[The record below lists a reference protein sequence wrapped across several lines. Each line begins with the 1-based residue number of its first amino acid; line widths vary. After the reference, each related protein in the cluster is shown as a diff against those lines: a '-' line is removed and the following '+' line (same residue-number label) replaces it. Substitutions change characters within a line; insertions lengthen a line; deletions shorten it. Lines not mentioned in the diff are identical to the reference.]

1 MMIKIGIIGKTNTGK
16 TTFFNAATLLSAE
29 VQPYPFT
36 TKQPNI
42 GTAHVSEPCV
52 CKEFGV
58 KDNPRNSVCLNGWRF
73 APIVLID
80 LPGLIKGAWMGKGLG
95 NQFLSVAAQSD
106 GLIHLVDASGS
117 IDEDGNLVEP
127 GYGNPISDYFDIE
140 EELVMWYLKL
150 IEGNR
155 KEIEKNLRRT
165 NDLVEAMLP
174 ILSGAKVKRVHIEKA
189 LMVTRLADKD
199 FRNWDIDDSK
209 SFAYFL
215 REISKPTI
223 VVANKMDLKGSEEN
237 FIKLTKELKDVVV
250 TPASAEAELVLRRAV
265 QKGLVEYIP
274 GEEDFKVKDPS
285 RLTEKQKWA
294 LEYVRR
300 FVFSK
305 MMRTGVQFA
314 LNTLVFKIL
323 GYKMVYPVEDPRR
336 LSDKLGRVL
345 PDVFL
350 MEPNA
355 TLSDLARMVHSDLEK
370 NLIGG
375 IDVRTGLRLPVKYI
389 VKDRDVLNLIVGTK
403 RRK

>member
-1 MMIKIGIIGKTNTGK
+1 MIRIGIIGKTNTGK
-16 TTFFNAATLLSAE
+16 TTFFNAATLLTAE
-29 VQPYPFT
+29 VAPYPFT
-36 TKQPNI
+36 TKAPNI
-42 GTAHVSEPCV
+42 GTAHVSQPCV
-52 CKEFGV
+52 CREFGV
-58 KDNPRNSVCLNGWRF
+58 KDNPRNSVCINGWRF

-95 NQFLSVAAQSD
+95 NQFLSVASQSD

-127 GYGNPISDYFDIE
+127 GYGDPVSDYYEIE

-155 KEIEKNLRRT
+155 KEIEKNLKRT
-165 NDLVEAMLP
+165 GDLIEAMLP
-174 ILSGAKVKRVHIEKA
+174 VLSGAKVKKSHIERA
-189 LMVTRLADKD
+189 LAVSGLTNKD
-199 FRNWDIDDSK
+199 FRNWDEEDSK
-209 SFAYFL
+209 SFAYAL

-223 VVANKMDLKGSEEN
+223 VVANKMDLSNAEEN
-237 FIKLTKELKDVVV
+237 FIRLTKELKDVIV
-250 TPASAEAELVLRRAV
+250 TPASAEAELALRRAV

-274 GEEDFKVKDPS
+274 GEEDFKVRDPS

-314 LNTLVFKIL
+314 LNTLIFKIL
-323 GYKMVYPVEDPRR
+323 GYKMVYPVEDPNK
-336 LSDKLGRVL
+336 LSDKSGRVL

-350 MEPNA
+350 MEPDA
-355 TLSDLARMVHSDLEK
+355 TLSDLARKIHTELEK
-370 NLIGG
+370 RLIGG
-375 IDVRTGLRLPVKYI
+375 IDIRTGLRLPTNYVL
-389 VKDRDVLNLIVGTK
+389 KDRDVINLSLIHI
-403 RRK
+403 